1 METYKN
7 CQSCGMPFKRDP
19 EKGGTNVD
27 GSKNTKYC
35 SRCYVSGNF
44 TNPQINTA
52 AQMQV
57 FVKDKIKSMGFPGFI
72 AGFMVKGI
80 PSLER
85 WKNKKVV

>member
-1 METYKN
+1 
-7 CQSCGMPFKRDP
+7 
-19 EKGGTNVD
+19 
-27 GSKNTKYC
+27 
-35 SRCYVSGNF
+35 
-44 TNPQINTA
+44 
-52 AQMQV
+52 MQV